1 MVNFGFFKRILILFY
16 VFFPYVV
23 YAGND
28 CLNYKLTPK
37 ITIQSPIWEKNVVQ
51 PLKEMDLLHGDV
63 IATLI
68 DEFDITSDITS
79 IEDGFC
85 VALKNIDVLFG
96 YSNFLV
102 QIDISYKPNTCPY
115 NVILQHED
123 EHIRAYLSV
132 IEDNQDLLKK
142 SIKSA
147 ADSVVPIFVRDT
159 KDIESAVDKLN
170 YELQNHPDIIL
181 LKQRIKA
188 EEEIRNKY
196 VDINNNGEMLKK
208 CFE

>member
-1 MVNFGFFKRILILFY
+1 MVNFGFLKRILILFY
-16 VFFPYVV
+16 VFFPGVM

-196 VDINNNGEMLKK
+196 VDINNTGEMLKK